1 MLLFKRINN
10 ILLAKHKSKISLLIL
25 LIFFGSLVELL
36 GFGILIPFIAI
47 IFDSEKNFS
56 FFNFQLFQYTE
67 FDNLV
72 IIFCVSILALY
83 FLKSLYLTFL
93 SYKQSRTIYNLVN
106 DISNNLLS
114 YYINKQYDQQIL
126 ENSSNKIRNL
136 QTEVNGLCITFINQ
150 ILFLINDIL
159 VITLIITT
167 VFLIN
172 PYGAATAIFV
182 FGISTLILDV
192 ITKNKITSLSQKRHK
207 ANSDTIRILN
217 DIFRGIREIKSRN
230 FEKYFIKIFNKSIT
244 TSSNS
249 NATYDV
255 FVKIPRFWLE
265 FIAVVS
271 IFSFLIINH
280 LFINGDIVSSLTIF
294 GLAFVKLLPNISRLS
309 SSINVL
315 RYSFISFKSIEKE
328 LIHVRYNKVPISK
341 KSKTKILSKF
351 KEIEFKDVSFKYP
364 QKSEEVLK
372 NLNLIIK
379 KNDCIGIYGQ
389 SGSGKTTFLD
399 TFMGLLMP
407 YNGDVLINGFKL
419 NDKISH
425 EWRNKISYVPQ
436 EIFLIDDTIK
446 NNLTLFEKSNTKK
459 INEIISKLNLKLFVD
474 SQEAK
479 LNTNIGERGMKLS
492 GGQRQRIGIARGFLN
507 NSDILIFDESTSA
520 LDIENEDRFL
530 NLIKDN
536 KKLKTIIIVSH
547 KKRLFKHC
555 NKIFKFSKGKLQIEK
570 VAIK

>member
-47 IFDSEKNFS
+47 ILDSEKNFS
-56 FFNFQLFQYTE
+56 FLNFQLFQNTE

-182 FGISTLILDV
+182 FGISALILDV

-230 FEKYFIKIFNKSIT
+230 FEKYFINIFNKSII

-399 TFMGLLMP
+399 TLMGLLMP
-407 YNGDVLINGFKL
+407 YNGDVLINGLKL

-425 EWRNKISYVPQ
+425 GWRNKISYVPQ

-446 NNLTLFEKSNTKK
+446 NNLTLFGKSNTKK

-492 GGQRQRIGIARGFLN
+492 GGQRQRIGIARGFLD